1 MINLAS
7 LRAKS
12 EQEAARFPALLARA
26 DHIAGTILMGSHG
39 RRRAG
44 VGDDFWQYRPFQ
56 TGDSPR
62 GIDWRRSARGDTHY
76 VREHE
81 WQIAQSVTLWV
92 DQSASMDFKSD
103 GIPESKAD
111 RARLISLALTI
122 LLTHGGERIG
132 LAHPAIAPQRGRPQ
146 IERIAQALM
155 TSVQT
160 DFCAPNAEAMPPFGR
175 AVFVSDF
182 LGDIDA
188 ITKAFTI
195 AADRGVRGAIVQI
208 LDPVEESF
216 PFSGRAIF
224 QSMGGSVE
232 HETLEAGGL
241 KDRYL
246 ARLAERKDKLMRMCD
261 MAGWDYTCH
270 HTDTPA
276 QSALLW
282 LWGVLDGRKS

>member
-182 LGDIDA
+182 LCFSKNLANGYQYGSSLQCSFSWVLESI
-188 ITKAFTI
+188 INNWILHQIFIFSNKVKI
-195 AADRGVRGAIVQI
+195 AAG
-208 LDPVEESF
+208 
-216 PFSGRAIF
+216 
-224 QSMGGSVE
+224 
-232 HETLEAGGL
+232 
-241 KDRYL
+241 
-246 ARLAERKDKLMRMCD
+246 
-261 MAGWDYTCH
+261 
-270 HTDTPA
+270 
-276 QSALLW
+276 
-282 LWGVLDGRKS
+282 